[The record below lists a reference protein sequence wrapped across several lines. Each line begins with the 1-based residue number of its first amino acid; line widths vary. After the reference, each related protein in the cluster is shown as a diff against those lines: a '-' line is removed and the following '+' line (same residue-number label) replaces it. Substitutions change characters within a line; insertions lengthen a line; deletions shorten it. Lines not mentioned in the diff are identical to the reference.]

1 MIKSF
6 KYRIKD
12 KNKIKILDQMNRDVK
27 FAWNVLNSASRKKWK
42 ESRKFFHKYDPFF
55 TNIFKGA
62 SIELSIHSQTLQAI
76 IEQFHKDIKQQKKQ
90 LRFKGRRTLGWVPF
104 KSSAIKIN
112 DDRFI
117 YCKKH
122 FKIWKSRPFPNDAK
136 LKTGSFSQDTLGR
149 WYVNFNIEYFEQLSC
164 GKNSVGIDLG
174 LKTTA
179 TCSNGK
185 ELKLK
190 EIEQI
195 DLKIAKQ
202 QRAKNFN
209 RVKRLHFYKVNKRK
223 DMICKFAKDLVRT
236 NSLIAVGNISGFTI
250 GKMAKSRHNNSWS
263 ILKKWIELKCIE
275 HGAIYREVSEY
286 LTTQTCNVCGSI
298 EGPKGIKELSV
309 RHWKCSCGAELNRDI
324 NAAIN
329 ILNVALGA

>member
-117 YCKKH
+117 YCKDR
-122 FKIWKSRPFPNDAK
+122 KS
-136 LKTGSFSQDTLGR
+136 
-149 WYVNFNIEYFEQLSC
+149 V
-164 GKNSVGIDLG
+164 V
-174 LKTTA
+174 
-179 TCSNGK
+179 
-185 ELKLK
+185 
-190 EIEQI
+190 
-195 DLKIAKQ
+195 
-202 QRAKNFN
+202 
-209 RVKRLHFYKVNKRK
+209 
-223 DMICKFAKDLVRT
+223 
-236 NSLIAVGNISGFTI
+236 
-250 GKMAKSRHNNSWS
+250 
-263 ILKKWIELKCIE
+263 
-275 HGAIYREVSEY
+275 
-286 LTTQTCNVCGSI
+286 
-298 EGPKGIKELSV
+298 
-309 RHWKCSCGAELNRDI
+309 
-324 NAAIN
+324 
-329 ILNVALGA
+329 